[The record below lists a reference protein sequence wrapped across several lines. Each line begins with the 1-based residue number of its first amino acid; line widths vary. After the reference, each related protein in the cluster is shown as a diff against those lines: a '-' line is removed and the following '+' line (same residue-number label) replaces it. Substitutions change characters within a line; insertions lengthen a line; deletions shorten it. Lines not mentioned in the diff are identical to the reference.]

1 MDQDYEPAL
10 SRATAPAPS
19 APARRGFGPGVLAAV
34 GVVALAAGFG
44 AGWASHTS
52 SSKTSNGS
60 GATVAVHGTLHLGG
74 GLDNYSTSATASGT
88 TCSGAGGYNDISAGV
103 AVTIGDQTGKTLG
116 VTSLQ
121 AGHVDSGSCVF
132 DFATSVPAGATLY
145 TVVISHR
152 GTQTFQPSDVATG
165 FNMSL
170 GS

>member
-1 MDQDYEPAL
+1 MDQDYEPTL
-10 SRATAPAPS
+10 NHAPTPQPP
-19 APARRGFGPGVLAAV
+19 APARRGFGPGILAAV

-44 AGWASHTS
+44 AGWVSHTS
-52 SSKTSNGS
+52 SSKTSSS
-60 GATVAVHGTLHLGG
+60 GATVAVHGTLRLGG

-152 GTQTFQPSDVATG
+152 GTQTFQPADVATG